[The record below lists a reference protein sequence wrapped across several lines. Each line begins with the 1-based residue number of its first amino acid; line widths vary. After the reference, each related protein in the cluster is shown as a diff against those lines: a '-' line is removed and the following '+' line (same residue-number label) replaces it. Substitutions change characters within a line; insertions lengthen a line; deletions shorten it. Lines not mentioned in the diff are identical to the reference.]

1 MSHWPGKYV
10 IGLTGNIATG
20 KSVVRRMLEQL
31 GAYTIDADML
41 AHRAIAKGA
50 PGYQAVIDTFG
61 KWILDANG
69 EINRE
74 RLGRLVFSDAE
85 ALKKLEAIVHPLVF
99 QAIDVMVRRA
109 SQPIVVI
116 EAIKLLET
124 ELRFACD
131 AIWVVHAPTDVQL
144 ERLVQKRQMSRE
156 EALRR
161 IQAQTPQQEKI
172 AQAQVAI
179 ENRGSYEE
187 LWKEVSHH
195 WQAIPVPSTKSV
207 ATPPPSVATVGEL
220 TIARGRPRDASK
232 IAEAITRLSE
242 GRHHVSAEDI
252 MAAFG
257 DKAFVLLQQG
267 ERIAG
272 IAGWQVENLVARTTD
287 VYLEKSVDVQ
297 KALEMLLGEIER
309 ASRELQCEAS
319 LVFISPSLAQNLSL
333 WKSLG
338 YEPRLPETL
347 GVQAWEEA
355 ALESRPK
362 EPHVMFFKQLR
373 QDRVLRPI

>member
-1 MSHWPGKYV
+1 VSRWPGKYV

-50 PGYQAVIDTFG
+50 PGYQAVVDTFG
-61 KWILDANG
+61 RWILDANG

-74 RLGRLVFSDAE
+74 RLGRVVFSDPE

-124 ELRFACD
+124 ELRLVCD
-131 AIWVVHAPTDVQL
+131 AIWAIHAPTDVQL
-144 ERLVQKRQMSRE
+144 ERLMQKRQMSRE
-156 EALRR
+156 EALQR
-161 IQAQTPQQEKI
+161 IQAQSPQQEKI
-172 AQAQVAI
+172 AQAHVAI

-187 LWKEVSHH
+187 LWKEVSRH
-195 WQAIPVPSTKSV
+195 WQAIPAPSRESG
-207 ATPPPSVATVGEL
+207 ATPPPPAAAAGEL
-220 TIARGRPRDASK
+220 TITRGRPRDASR

-242 GRHHVSAEDI
+242 GRRQVSTEDI

-287 VYLEKSVDVQ
+287 VCLEKTVDVQ

-319 LVFISPSLAQNLSL
+319 LVFISPSLAQNLAL
-333 WKSLG
+333 WKGLG

>member
-1 MSHWPGKYV
+1 VSRWPGKYV

-50 PGYQAVIDTFG
+50 PGYQAVVDTFG
-61 KWILDANG
+61 RWILDANG

-74 RLGRLVFSDAE
+74 RLGRVVFSDPE

-131 AIWVVHAPTDVQL
+131 AIWVIHAPTDVQL
-144 ERLVQKRQMSRE
+144 ERLMQKRQMSRE
-156 EALRR
+156 EALQR
-161 IQAQTPQQEKI
+161 IRAQSPQQEKI
-172 AQAQVAI
+172 AQAHVAI

-187 LWKEVSHH
+187 LWKEVSRH
-195 WQAIPVPSTKSV
+195 WQAIPAPSRQSG
-207 ATPPPSVATVGEL
+207 ATPPPAAAAAGEL
-220 TIARGRPRDASK
+220 TITRGRPRDASR

-242 GRHHVSAEDI
+242 GRRQVSAEDI

-287 VYLEKSVDVQ
+287 VYLEKTVDVQ

-319 LVFISPSLAQNLSL
+319 LVFISPSLAQNLAL
-333 WKSLG
+333 WKGLG

>member
-1 MSHWPGKYV
+1 MSRWPGKYV

-50 PGYQAVIDTFG
+50 PGYQAVVDTFG
-61 KWILDANG
+61 RWILDANG

-74 RLGRLVFSDAE
+74 RLGRVVFSDPE

-131 AIWVVHAPTDVQL
+131 AIWVIHAPTDVQL
-144 ERLVQKRQMSRE
+144 ERLMQKRQMSRE
-156 EALRR
+156 EALQR
-161 IQAQTPQQEKI
+161 IQAQSPQQEKI
-172 AQAQVAI
+172 AQAHVAI

-187 LWKEVSHH
+187 LWKEVSRH
-195 WQAIPVPSTKSV
+195 WQAIPAPSRESG
-207 ATPPPSVATVGEL
+207 ATPPPPASAAGEL
-220 TIARGRPRDASK
+220 TIIRGRPRDASR

-242 GRHHVSAEDI
+242 GRRQVSAEDI

-287 VYLEKSVDVQ
+287 VYLEKTVDVQ

-319 LVFISPSLAQNLSL
+319 LVFISPSLAQNLAL
-333 WKSLG
+333 WKGLG

>member
-1 MSHWPGKYV
+1 MSRWPGKYV

-50 PGYQAVIDTFG
+50 PGYQAVVDTFG
-61 KWILDANG
+61 RWILDANG

-74 RLGRLVFSDAE
+74 RLGRVVFSDPE

-124 ELRFACD
+124 ELRLACD
-131 AIWVVHAPTDVQL
+131 AIWVIHAPTDVQL
-144 ERLVQKRQMSRE
+144 ERLMQKRQMSRE
-156 EALRR
+156 EALQR
-161 IQAQTPQQEKI
+161 IQAQSPQQEKI
-172 AQAQVAI
+172 AQAHVAI

-187 LWKEVSHH
+187 LWKEVSRH
-195 WQAIPVPSTKSV
+195 WQAIPATSRKSG
-207 ATPPPSVATVGEL
+207 ATPPPPAAAAGEL
-220 TIARGRPRDASK
+220 TIIRGRPRDASR

-242 GRHHVSAEDI
+242 GRRQVSAEDI

-287 VYLEKSVDVQ
+287 VYLEKTVDVQ

-319 LVFISPSLAQNLSL
+319 LVFISPSLAQNLAL
-333 WKSLG
+333 WKGLG

>member
-1 MSHWPGKYV
+1 MSRWPGKYV

-74 RLGRLVFSDAE
+74 RLGRVVFSDPE

-124 ELRFACD
+124 DLRFACD
-131 AIWVVHAPTDVQL
+131 AIWVIHAPTDVQL
-144 ERLVQKRQMSRE
+144 ERLMQKRQMSRE
-156 EALRR
+156 DALRR
-161 IQAQTPQQEKI
+161 IQVQTPQQEKI
-172 AQAQVAI
+172 AQAHVAI

-187 LWKEVSHH
+187 LWKEVSRH
-195 WQAIPVPSTKSV
+195 WQAIPVSSRESGV
-207 ATPPPSVATVGEL
+207 TPPPPTTEAGGLTV
-220 TIARGRPRDASK
+220 IRGRPRDAAR

-242 GRHHVSAEDI
+242 GRRRVSAEDI
-252 MAAFG
+252 MDAFG

-272 IAGWQVENLVARTTD
+272 VAGWQVENLVARTTD
-287 VYLEKSVDVQ
+287 VYLEKTVDIQ

-319 LVFISPSLAQNLSL
+319 LVFISPSLAQNLAL
-333 WKSLG
+333 WKRLG
-338 YEPRLPETL
+338 YEPSLPETL

>member
-1 MSHWPGKYV
+1 MSRWPGKYV

-20 KSVVRRMLEQL
+20 KSVVRRMLEHL

-50 PGYQAVIDTFG
+50 PGYQPVVDTFG

-74 RLGRLVFSDAE
+74 RLGRVVFSDPE
-85 ALKKLEAIVHPLVF
+85 ALKKLEAIIHPLVF
-99 QAIDVMVRRA
+99 QAIDAMVRRA
-109 SQPIVVI
+109 SQPVVVI

-124 ELRFACD
+124 DLRSACD
-131 AIWVVHAPTDVQL
+131 AIWVIHAPTDVQL
-144 ERLVQKRQMSRE
+144 ERLVQKRQMRRE
-156 EALRR
+156 EALQR
-161 IQAQTPQQEKI
+161 IQAQAPQQQKI
-172 AQAQVAI
+172 AQANVVIQ
-179 ENRGSYEE
+179 NKGSYEE
-187 LWKEVSHH
+187 LWKEVNRY
-195 WQAIPVPSTKSV
+195 WQAIPAHSGETQTV
-207 ATPPPSVATVGEL
+207 PPSPATTAGEL
-220 TIARGRPRDASK
+220 TVTRGRPRDATK

-242 GRHHVSAEDI
+242 GRRSFTADDI

-257 DKAFVLLQQG
+257 DKAFVLLKQG
-267 ERIAG
+267 DEIAG

-287 VYLEKSVDVQ
+287 IYLGKNVDLQ
-297 KALEMLLGEIER
+297 KALEMLLSEIER

-319 LVFISPSLAQNLSL
+319 LVFISPSLAQNLAL
-333 WKSLG
+333 WKKLG

>member
-1 MSHWPGKYV
+1 VSRWPGKYV

-50 PGYQAVIDTFG
+50 PGYQAVVDTFG
-61 KWILDANG
+61 RWILDANG

-74 RLGRLVFSDAE
+74 RLGRVVFSDPE

-124 ELRFACD
+124 ELRLACD
-131 AIWVVHAPTDVQL
+131 AIWVIHAPTDVQL
-144 ERLVQKRQMSRE
+144 ERLMQKRQMSRE
-156 EALRR
+156 EALQR
-161 IQAQTPQQEKI
+161 IQAQSPQQEKI
-172 AQAQVAI
+172 AQAHVAI

-187 LWKEVSHH
+187 LWKEVSRH
-195 WQAIPVPSTKSV
+195 WQAIPAPSRKSG
-207 ATPPPSVATVGEL
+207 ATPPPPAAADGEL
-220 TIARGRPRDASK
+220 TIIRGRPRDASR

-242 GRHHVSAEDI
+242 GRRQVSAEDI

-287 VYLEKSVDVQ
+287 VYLEKTVDVQ

-319 LVFISPSLAQNLSL
+319 LVFISPSLAQNLAL
-333 WKSLG
+333 WKGLG

>member
-1 MSHWPGKYV
+1 VSRWPGKYV

-50 PGYQAVIDTFG
+50 PGYQAVVDTFG
-61 KWILDANG
+61 RWILDANG

-74 RLGRLVFSDAE
+74 RLGRVVFSDPE

-131 AIWVVHAPTDVQL
+131 AIWVIHAPTDVQL
-144 ERLVQKRQMSRE
+144 ERLMQKRQMSRE
-156 EALRR
+156 EALQR
-161 IQAQTPQQEKI
+161 IQAQSPQQEKI
-172 AQAQVAI
+172 AQAHVAI

-187 LWKEVSHH
+187 LWKEVSRH
-195 WQAIPVPSTKSV
+195 WQAIPAPSRKSG
-207 ATPPPSVATVGEL
+207 ATPPPPAAAAGEL
-220 TIARGRPRDASK
+220 TVTRGRPRDASR

-242 GRHHVSAEDI
+242 GRRQVSAEDI

-287 VYLEKSVDVQ
+287 VYLEKTVDVQ

-319 LVFISPSLAQNLSL
+319 LVFISPSLAQNLAL
-333 WKSLG
+333 WKGLG

-347 GVQAWEEA
+347 GVQAWKEA

>member
-1 MSHWPGKYV
+1 VSRWPGKYV

-50 PGYQAVIDTFG
+50 PGYQAVVDTFG
-61 KWILDANG
+61 RWILDANG

-74 RLGRLVFSDAE
+74 RLGRVVFSDPE

-124 ELRFACD
+124 ELRLACD
-131 AIWVVHAPTDVQL
+131 AIWVIHAPTDVQL
-144 ERLVQKRQMSRE
+144 ERLMQKRQMSRE
-156 EALRR
+156 EALQR
-161 IQAQTPQQEKI
+161 IQAQSPQQEKI
-172 AQAQVAI
+172 AQAHVAI

-187 LWKEVSHH
+187 LWKEVSRH
-195 WQAIPVPSTKSV
+195 WQAIPATSRKSG
-207 ATPPPSVATVGEL
+207 ATPPPPAAAAGEL
-220 TIARGRPRDASK
+220 TIIRGRPRDASR

-242 GRHHVSAEDI
+242 GRRQVSAEDI

-287 VYLEKSVDVQ
+287 VYLEKTVDVQ

-319 LVFISPSLAQNLSL
+319 LVFISPSLAQNLAL
-333 WKSLG
+333 WKGLG

>member
-1 MSHWPGKYV
+1 MSRWPGKYV

-74 RLGRLVFSDAE
+74 RLGRVVFSDPE

-124 ELRFACD
+124 DLRLACD
-131 AIWVVHAPTDVQL
+131 AIWVIHAPTDVQL

-156 EALRR
+156 DALRR
-161 IQAQTPQQEKI
+161 IQAQPSQQEKI
-172 AQAQVAI
+172 AQAHVTI

-187 LWKEVSHH
+187 LWKEVNRH
-195 WQAIPVPSTKSV
+195 WQAIPVSSRESG
-207 ATPPPSVATVGEL
+207 ATPPPPTAAAEGL
-220 TIARGRPRDASK
+220 TITRGRPRDAAR

-242 GRHHVSAEDI
+242 GRRQVSAGDI
-252 MAAFG
+252 MDAFG

-272 IAGWQVENLVARTTD
+272 VAGWQVENLVARTTD
-287 VYLEKSVDVQ
+287 VYLEKSVDTQ

-319 LVFISPSLAQNLSL
+319 LVFISPSLAQNLAL
-333 WKSLG
+333 WKRLG
-338 YEPRLPETL
+338 YEPSLPETL

>member
-1 MSHWPGKYV
+1 MSRWPGKYV

-50 PGYQAVIDTFG
+50 PGYQAVVDTFG
-61 KWILDANG
+61 RWILDANG

-74 RLGRLVFSDAE
+74 RLGRVVFSDPE

-131 AIWVVHAPTDVQL
+131 AIWVIHAPTDVQL
-144 ERLVQKRQMSRE
+144 ERLMQKRQMSRE
-156 EALRR
+156 EALQR
-161 IQAQTPQQEKI
+161 IQAQSPQQEKI
-172 AQAQVAI
+172 AQAHVAI

-187 LWKEVSHH
+187 LWKEVSRH
-195 WQAIPVPSTKSV
+195 WQAIPAPSRKSG
-207 ATPPPSVATVGEL
+207 ATPPPPAAAAGEL
-220 TIARGRPRDASK
+220 TVTRGRPRDASR

-242 GRHHVSAEDI
+242 GRRQVSAEDI

-287 VYLEKSVDVQ
+287 VYLEKTVDVQ

-319 LVFISPSLAQNLSL
+319 LVFISPSLAQNLAL
-333 WKSLG
+333 WKGLG

>member
-1 MSHWPGKYV
+1 VSRWPGKYV

-50 PGYQAVIDTFG
+50 PGYQAVVDTFG
-61 KWILDANG
+61 RWILDANG

-74 RLGRLVFSDAE
+74 RLGRVVFSDPE

-124 ELRFACD
+124 ELRLACD
-131 AIWVVHAPTDVQL
+131 AIWVIHAPTDVQL
-144 ERLVQKRQMSRE
+144 ERLMQKRQMSRE
-156 EALRR
+156 EALQR
-161 IQAQTPQQEKI
+161 IQAQSPQQEKI
-172 AQAQVAI
+172 AQAHVAI

-187 LWKEVSHH
+187 LWKEVSRH
-195 WQAIPVPSTKSV
+195 WQAIPAPSRESG
-207 ATPPPSVATVGEL
+207 ATPPPPAAAAGEL
-220 TIARGRPRDASK
+220 TITRGRPRDASR

-242 GRHHVSAEDI
+242 GRRQVSAEDI

-287 VYLEKSVDVQ
+287 VYLEKTVDVQ

-319 LVFISPSLAQNLSL
+319 LVFISPSLAQNLAL
-333 WKSLG
+333 WKGLG

>member
-1 MSHWPGKYV
+1 MSRWPGKYV

-20 KSVVRRMLEQL
+20 KSVVRRMLEHL

-50 PGYQAVIDTFG
+50 PGYQPVIDTFG

-69 EINRE
+69 EINRQ
-74 RLGRLVFSDAE
+74 RLGRLVFSDPE
-85 ALKKLEAIVHPLVF
+85 ALKNLEAIIHPLVL
-99 QAIDVMVRRA
+99 QAIDAMVRRA
-109 SQPIVVI
+109 SQPVVVI

-124 ELRFACD
+124 DLRFACD
-131 AIWVVHAPTDVQL
+131 AIWVIHAPTDVQL
-144 ERLVQKRQMSRE
+144 ERLVQKRQMRRE
-156 EALRR
+156 EALQR
-161 IQAQTPQQEKI
+161 IQAQSPQQEKI
-172 AQAQVAI
+172 AQANVVIQ
-179 ENRGSYEE
+179 NQGSYEE
-187 LWKEVSHH
+187 LWKEVSHY
-195 WQAIPVPSTKSV
+195 WQAIPAHSRETQT
-207 ATPPPSVATVGEL
+207 APPSPATTAGEP
-220 TIARGRPRDASK
+220 TVTRGRPRDATK

-242 GRHHVSAEDI
+242 GRRSVTADDV

-257 DKAFVLLQQG
+257 DKAFVLLKQG
-267 ERIAG
+267 DRIAG

-287 VYLEKSVDVQ
+287 IYLEKNVDLQ

-319 LVFISPSLAQNLSL
+319 LVFISPSLAQDLAL
-333 WKSLG
+333 WKKLG